1 MALAAD
7 FPLPAHKPSR
17 QPLGVMVPLGIAVV
31 LCLCAATLPDV
42 SWPSRV
48 LALLAAAAV
57 GFALFRG
64 PRTGGNGKAPAPSD
78 PSAAAVPA
86 QGRAEPHSAVL
97 AASDSGTPR
106 DLQTAM
112 SLFSS
117 VIVDQVETSVAAV
130 VQENSQMREMAQD
143 MATAA
148 EQANEQ
154 FGKSMAGASAAEDC
168 IERLGSVG
176 EGLSGAIDIIVGE
189 MTETMRVVR
198 DATERADTTRH
209 CVDTMAGLAQDVS
222 ATVGLIGDIARQT
235 RMLALNATI
244 EAARAGDAGRGFA
257 VVAGEV
263 KALAHQTATATETIT
278 VRIASMRDTTAASV
292 DALRGLVDT
301 IAQVDA
307 ASQRIAAAVQ
317 QQEGL
322 AREVNGSLGQMRNA
336 VFSLSREIREA
347 AQIAAN
353 SGMLS
358 ELVLDTANE
367 VDTHMHQLRDR
378 LTQVGSGMATPP
390 TNTALSPSLSP
401 FGGSPGRV
409 PNESRDR

>member
-7 FPLPAHKPSR
+7 LPLPAHKSPRRPSG
-17 QPLGVMVPLGIAVV
+17 LAVPLGIAAA
-31 LCLCAATLPDV
+31 LCLCAAVLPDV
-42 SWPSRV
+42 PWPSRI
-48 LALLAAAAV
+48 LALLAAAAA
-57 GFALFRG
+57 GLALFRG
-64 PRTGGNGKAPAPSD
+64 TRNGDEAADASGPVPPPAPAEAMPR
-78 PSAAAVPA
+78 PA
-86 QGRAEPHSAVL
+86 TL
-97 AASDSGTPR
+97 AQPEGGTPR
-106 DLQTAM
+106 DLKTAM

-148 EQANEQ
+148 VQANEQ
-154 FGKSMAGASAAEDC
+154 FGKSMAGASAAEEC

-176 EGLSGAIDIIVGE
+176 EGLTGAIGIIVGE

-198 DATERADTTRH
+198 NATERADTTRQ
-209 CVDTMAGLAQDVS
+209 CVDTMAGLAQEVS

-244 EAARAGDAGRGFA
+244 EAARAGEAGKGFA

-278 VRIASMRDTTAASV
+278 TRIESMRDTTAASV
-292 DALRGLVDT
+292 DALRELVDT

-322 AREVNGSLGQMRNA
+322 AREVNGSLTQMHDA

-378 LTQVGSGMATPP
+378 LTQVGSGMAIQPMD
-390 TNTALSPSLSP
+390 AMSPSLPPS
-401 FGGSPGRV
+401 FGAGASRA

>member
-1 MALAAD
+1 MAFAAD
-7 FPLPAHKPSR
+7 LPVPAHNNSRRPSG
-17 QPLGVMVPLGIAVV
+17 LVAPLGIAAA
-31 LCLCAATLPDV
+31 LCLCAAALPDV
-42 SWPSRV
+42 PWPSRV
-48 LALLAAAAV
+48 LALLAAAAA
-57 GFALFRG
+57 GFALFRST
-64 PRTGGNGKAPAPSD
+64 RTADEPGAD
-78 PSAAAVPA
+78 AAVTAAGPA
-86 QGRAEPHSAVL
+86 TARVTADPASGAVL
-97 AASDSGTPR
+97 AAPEAGTPR
-106 DLQTAM
+106 DLKTAM

-154 FGKSMAGASAAEDC
+154 FGKSMAGASAAENC

-176 EGLSGAIDIIVGE
+176 EGLTGAIGIIVGE

-198 DATERADTTRH
+198 NATERADTTRR

-244 EAARAGDAGRGFA
+244 EAARAGEAGKGFA

-278 VRIASMRDTTAASV
+278 TRIDSMRDTTAASV
-292 DALRGLVDT
+292 DALRDLVDT

-307 ASQRIAAAVQ
+307 ASQRIAVAVQ

-322 AREVNGSLGQMRNA
+322 AREVNGSLTQMHDA

-378 LTQVGSGMATPP
+378 LTQVGSGMAIQPMDA
-390 TNTALSPSLSP
+390 ALSPAPSS
-401 FGGSPGRV
+401 FGAGTSRA

>member
-1 MALAAD
+1 M
-7 FPLPAHKPSR
+7 
-17 QPLGVMVPLGIAVV
+17 GIAVALSLGASV
-31 LCLCAATLPDV
+31 IPDV
-42 SWPSRV
+42 AWPARV
-48 LALLAAAAV
+48 LALLAASTTA
-57 GFALFRG
+57 FALVRG
-64 PRTGGNGKAPAPSD
+64 LRSGDGARPAPAPAALLD
-78 PSAAAVPA
+78 AATETAAGQARETVLSAP
-86 QGRAEPHSAVL
+86 ET
-97 AASDSGTPR
+97 GTPR
-106 DLQTAM
+106 DLKTAM

-130 VQENSQMREMAQD
+130 VQENSQMREMAQE

-148 EQANEQ
+148 VQANEQ

-176 EGLSGAIDIIVGE
+176 EGLSGAIGIIVGE
-189 MTETMRVVR
+189 MNETMRVVR
-198 DATERADTTRH
+198 DATERADTTRQ

-222 ATVGLIGDIARQT
+222 DTVGLIGDIARQT

-244 EAARAGDAGRGFA
+244 EAARAGESGKGFA
-257 VVAGEV
+257 VVASEV
-263 KALAHQTATATETIT
+263 KALAHQTATATDTIT
-278 VRIASMRDTTAASV
+278 ARIASMRDTTSASV

-307 ASQRIAAAVQ
+307 ASQRIAAAVR

-322 AREVNGSLGQMRNA
+322 ARDVNGSLGQMHDA

-378 LTQVGSGMATPP
+378 LTQVGSGMAIQPMDSGAMESGPMESGP
-390 TNTALSPSLSP
+390 TAS
-401 FGGSPGRV
+401 
-409 PNESRDR
+409 

>member
-7 FPLPAHKPSR
+7 LPLPADRSSRRPSG
-17 QPLGVMVPLGIAVV
+17 LAATLGIAVALSLGASV
-31 LCLCAATLPDV
+31 IPDV
-42 SWPSRV
+42 AWPARV
-48 LALLAAAAV
+48 LALLAASTTA
-57 GFALFRG
+57 FALVRG
-64 PRTGGNGKAPAPSD
+64 LRSGDGARPAPAPAALLD
-78 PSAAAVPA
+78 AATETAAGQARETVLSAP
-86 QGRAEPHSAVL
+86 ET
-97 AASDSGTPR
+97 GTPR
-106 DLQTAM
+106 DLKTAM

-130 VQENSQMREMAQD
+130 VQENSQMREMAQE

-148 EQANEQ
+148 VQANEQ

-176 EGLSGAIDIIVGE
+176 EGLSGAIGIIVGE
-189 MTETMRVVR
+189 MNETMRVVR
-198 DATERADTTRH
+198 DATERADTTRQ

-222 ATVGLIGDIARQT
+222 DTVGLIGDIARQT

-244 EAARAGDAGRGFA
+244 EAARAGESGKGFA
-257 VVAGEV
+257 VVASEV
-263 KALAHQTATATETIT
+263 KALAHQTATATDTIT
-278 VRIASMRDTTAASV
+278 ARIASMRDTTSASV

-307 ASQRIAAAVQ
+307 ASQRIAAAVR

-322 AREVNGSLGQMRNA
+322 ARDVNGSLGQMHDA

-378 LTQVGSGMATPP
+378 LTQVGSGMAIQPMDSGAMESGPMESGP
-390 TNTALSPSLSP
+390 TAS
-401 FGGSPGRV
+401 
-409 PNESRDR
+409 

>member
-7 FPLPAHKPSR
+7 LPLPAHRRSRRPSG
-17 QPLGVMVPLGIAVV
+17 LAVPLGIAVA
-31 LCLCAATLPDV
+31 LSLCAAAVPDV
-42 SWPSRV
+42 PWPSRV
-48 LALLAAAAV
+48 LTLLATAAA
-57 GFALFRG
+57 GFALVRG
-64 PRTGGNGKAPAPSD
+64 TRSSEAAAGTLPD
-78 PSAAAVPA
+78 PSPVAVPETNSS
-86 QGRAEPHSAVL
+86 RATVL
-97 AASDSGTPR
+97 ATPETGTPR
-106 DLQTAM
+106 DLKTAM

-130 VQENSQMREMAQD
+130 VQENSQMREMAQE

-148 EQANEQ
+148 VQANEQ
-154 FGKSMAGASAAEDC
+154 FGKSMAGASAAENC

-176 EGLSGAIDIIVGE
+176 EGLTDSIGIIVGE
-189 MTETMRVVR
+189 MNETMRVVGN
-198 DATERADTTRH
+198 ATERADTTRQ

-222 ATVGLIGDIARQT
+222 DTVGLIGDIARQT

-244 EAARAGDAGRGFA
+244 EAARAGEAGKGFA

-263 KALAHQTATATETIT
+263 KALAHQTATATDTIT
-278 VRIASMRDTTAASV
+278 ARIASMRDTTAASV
-292 DALRGLVDT
+292 DALRELVDT

-307 ASQRIAAAVQ
+307 ASQRIASAVH

-322 AREVNGSLGQMRNA
+322 AREVNGSLSQMHDA

-378 LTQVGSGMATPP
+378 LTQVGSGMAIQPMDAATPS
-390 TNTALSPSLSP
+390 SPPSY
-401 FGGSPGRV
+401 GDGDGRATH
-409 PNESRDR
+409 ESRT